1 VAVFFM
7 QIKITLDTGYEFI
20 IDLISNDFVD
30 RWARLLAQEIT
41 RDSLLQED
49 TYSSIISE
57 SQAKQRL
64 QDAIVTVNGFLKREF
79 IPVPTAQDYS
89 SVGFYNLLHEKFEK
103 LAGPDWDTPT
113 RLMVIAPKPVK
124 IAVRHIN
131 RYCHRLEKQPY
142 QIKKSMAVEF
152 DTIDRMPLQ
161 PDDYKL
167 FCSLSNH
174 NTVTLDYST
183 LGKSLYDC
191 FVDGLPP
198 TYVGAK
204 IQHHYCANFVMHFE
218 NSDAIRNNEDF
229 LKWLSAHNITNVPPS
244 ELGRIHLGNIV
255 QPDAFTEV
263 VKSNK
268 IQSIVLEQA

>member
-1 VAVFFM
+1 M

-20 IDLISNDFVD
+20 IDLISNDFVN
-30 RWARLLAQEIT
+30 RWSSLLDQEIT
-41 RDSLLQED
+41 RNSLLQED
-49 TYSSIISE
+49 TYSAVISE
-57 SQAKQRL
+57 SQARRRL
-64 QDAIVTVNGFLKREF
+64 EDAIIIVNGFLKREF
-79 IPVPTAQDYS
+79 IPVPTAEDYN
-89 SVGFYNLLHEKFEK
+89 SVGFYNSLHEKFEK

-131 RYCHRLEKQPY
+131 RYCHRLETQPY
-142 QIKKSMAVEF
+142 KLKKSMAVEF

-161 PDDYKL
+161 RDDYKL
-167 FCSLSNH
+167 VQTVNNH

-198 TYVGAK
+198 TYTGVK
-204 IQHHYCANFVMHFE
+204 IQHHYCANFVMQFE
-218 NSDAIRNNEDF
+218 NPDRLRNNEEF
-229 LKWLSAHNITNVPPS
+229 LKWLSAHDITNIPPS

-268 IQSIVLEQA
+268 IQSIVLEQS